1 MFFSKIAYFSDDKT
15 EIFAIIICGYFY
27 LSHKKGDE
35 YMKGKLIGVG
45 AVCLAAALTFCVPT
59 TVRADALPCTVTYL
73 NQAEAL
79 QAAATAELNSAK
91 AVLAEKQAKLN
102 SFTSAGINSGTD
114 YLNAVSEL
122 QAAQGQVEIKLSRLN
137 DANSF
142 VKDCKSKYA
151 VEDNADKAYT
161 ALQDVNALQ
170 AAKLAYDNAQAIAN
184 AALNAVNN
192 TKAAIAGYQAQLAT
206 SPTVQTQ
213 IDTLNVQLNSQI
225 ADYNNKQAIA
235 DQKKAAYLA
244 CLNSNYAAY
253 NKAPIDY
260 IYNRDNMR
268 DRTVTDLDANGK
280 VDGEDFFIGVK
291 YVQGGS
297 KSDPLYRQDHYLE
310 EARNVPV
317 HWQVKYYEEVNKA
330 RYSLGR

>member
-1 MFFSKIAYFSDDKT
+1 
-15 EIFAIIICGYFY
+15 
-27 LSHKKGDE
+27 
-35 YMKGKLIGVG
+35 MKGKLIGVG

-142 VKDCKSKYA
+142 VKDCQSKYA